1 MIEAIIALCDNE
13 TEWTDL
19 KRLCLIGK
27 SKDGSLGDKLFIKVA
42 KLHSWKNERNE
53 ESIGFR

>member
-27 SKDGSLGDKLFIKVA
+27 SKDGSLGGKLFIKVA

-53 ESIGFR
+53 V